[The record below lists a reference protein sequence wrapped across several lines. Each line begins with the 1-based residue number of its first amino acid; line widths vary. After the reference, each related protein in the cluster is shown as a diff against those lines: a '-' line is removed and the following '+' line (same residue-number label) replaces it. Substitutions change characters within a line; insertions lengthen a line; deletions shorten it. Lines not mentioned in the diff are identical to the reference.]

1 MTTQAISEAQLHA
14 LADGV
19 LPEEQRAAIDAHL
32 RAHPQ
37 DAARVDAWREQNR
50 QLRALFDPVLDEAV
64 PPRLMQAASP
74 PAANGAWQR
83 HAMQAAAAIVLVI
96 AGGAGGWLLRDDGGD
111 SGDSGDMR
119 AASANPLALARSAAI
134 AHAVYTPEVRH
145 PVEVGVE
152 QEAHLVQWLSKRL
165 GSTLQPPVLSPL
177 GYHLIGG
184 RLLPG
189 DGDGPVAQF
198 MYEEGTGKRLTLY
211 VARER
216 AGKQETAFRYTQE
229 KDLGVFYWIDGQMGY
244 ALSARLPKA
253 ELGKIADAVYAQ
265 LEAHR

>member
-1 MTTQAISEAQLHA
+1 MQAISEAQLHA

-32 RAHPQ
+32 RAHPE
-37 DAARVDAWREQNR
+37 DAARVDAWSEQNR

-64 PPRLMQAASP
+64 PPALRQAASP
-74 PAANGAWQR
+74 AAANGAWR
-83 HAMQAAAAIVLVI
+83 RPAMQAAAAIVLLI
-96 AGGAGGWLLRDDGGD
+96 AGGAGGWLLRGSDGT
-111 SGDSGDMR
+111 S
-119 AASANPLALARSAAI
+119 ASASPLTLARSAAI

-145 PVEVGVE
+145 PVEVGAA

-165 GSTLQPPVLSPL
+165 GTQLQPPALSPL

-198 MYEEGTGKRLTLY
+198 MYEDGGGKRLTLY
-211 VARER
+211 VAKER
-216 AGKQETAFRYTQE
+216 AGRQETAFRYTQE
-229 KDLGVFYWIDGQMGY
+229 KDLSVFYWIDGQLGY
-244 ALSARLPKA
+244 ALSASLPKR

-265 LEAHR
+265 LEQAR

>member
-1 MTTQAISEAQLHA
+1 MTMQAISEAQLHA

-19 LPEEQRAAIDAHL
+19 LQEEQRAAVDAHL

-37 DAARVDAWREQNR
+37 DAARVAAWREQNR

-64 PPRLMQAASP
+64 PPALWQAAAP
-74 PAANGAWQR
+74 PAANYAWYR
-83 HAMQAAAAIVLVI
+83 PAMQAAAAIVLLI
-96 AGGAGGWLLRDDGGD
+96 AGGAGGWLLRGGD
-111 SGDSGDMR
+111 SVT
-119 AASANPLALARSAAI
+119 ASASPISLARSAAI

-165 GSTLQPPVLSPL
+165 GSKLQPPALSPL

>member
-19 LPEEQRAAIDAHL
+19 LPEEQRAAIDDHL
-32 RAHPQ
+32 RAHPE
-37 DAARVDAWREQNR
+37 DAARVDAWRAQNR
-50 QLRALFDPVLDEAV
+50 QLRALFDPVLDETV
-64 PPRLMQAASP
+64 PPALLQAASP

-83 HAMQAAAAIVLVI
+83 PAMQAAAAVVLVI
-96 AGGAGGWLLRDDGGD
+96 AGGAGGWLLRGDGGD
-111 SGDSGDMR
+111 SIT
-119 AASANPLALARSAAI
+119 ASASPISLARSAAI

-145 PVEVGVE
+145 PVEVGAE

-165 GSTLQPPVLSPL
+165 GTKLQPPALSPL

-198 MYEEGTGKRLTLY
+198 MYEDGGGKRLTLY
-211 VARER
+211 VAKER
-216 AGKQETAFRYTQE
+216 AGRQETAFRYTQE
-229 KDLGVFYWIDGQMGY
+229 KELSVFYWIDGQLGY
-244 ALSARLPKA
+244 ALSANLPKQ
-253 ELGKIADAVYAQ
+253 ELGKIAGAVYAQ
-265 LEAHR
+265 LEQPR

>member
-1 MTTQAISEAQLHA
+1 MQAISEAQLHA

-19 LPEEQRAAIDAHL
+19 LPEEQRAAINAYL

-50 QLRALFDPVLDEAV
+50 QLRALFDPLQQEAV
-64 PPRLMQAASP
+64 PPALLQAAAP
-74 PAANGAWQR
+74 PAANHGWYR
-83 HAMQAAAAIVLVI
+83 PAMQAAAAVVLVL
-96 AGGAGGWLLRDDGGD
+96 AGGMGGWLLRGDGGD
-111 SGDSGDMR
+111 GMLATG
-119 AASANPLALARSAAI
+119 ASPLALARSAAI

-211 VARER
+211 VAKER
-216 AGKQETAFRYTQE
+216 AGRQETAFRYTQE
-229 KDLGVFYWIDGQMGY
+229 KELGVFYWIDGQMGY

-265 LEAHR
+265 LESH

>member
-32 RAHPQ
+32 RAHPD

-50 QLRALFDPVLDEAV
+50 QLRALFDPVLDETV
-64 PPRLMQAASP
+64 PPALLQAASP
-74 PAANGAWQR
+74 AAANGAWHR
-83 HAMQAAAAIVLVI
+83 HAMQAAAAIVLLV
-96 AGGAGGWLLRDDGGD
+96 AGGAGGWLLRGGEGAPA
-111 SGDSGDMR
+111 SGSPM
-119 AASANPLALARSAAI
+119 SLARSAAI

-145 PVEVGVE
+145 PVEVGAE
-152 QEAHLVQWLSKRL
+152 QETHLVQWLSKRL
-165 GSTLQPPVLSPL
+165 GTKLQPPALSPL
-177 GYHLIGG
+177 GFQLIGG

-198 MYEEGTGKRLTLY
+198 MYEDGKGQRLTLY
-211 VARER
+211 VAKER

-229 KDLGVFYWIDGQMGY
+229 KDLGDLGVFYWIDGQLGY
-244 ALSARLPKA
+244 ALSANLPRQ
-253 ELGKIADAVYAQ
+253 ELGKIAKAVYAQ
-265 LEAHR
+265 LDQPR

>member
-1 MTTQAISEAQLHA
+1 MTRQAISEAQLHA

-19 LPEEQRAAIDAHL
+19 LPEGQRAAVDAHL
-32 RAHPQ
+32 CAHPQ

-64 PPRLMQAASP
+64 PPALLQAASP

-96 AGGAGGWLLRDDGGD
+96 AGGMGGWLLRGDG
-111 SGDSGDMR
+111 GDMR
-119 AASANPLALARSAAI
+119 AASPLALARSAAI

-165 GSTLQPPVLSPL
+165 GSTLQPPALSPL

-198 MYEEGTGKRLTLY
+198 MYEEGGGKRLTLY
-211 VARER
+211 VAKER
-216 AGKQETAFRYTQE
+216 AGRQETAFRYTQE

-265 LEAHR
+265 LESR

>member
-1 MTTQAISEAQLHA
+1 MTRQAISEAQLHA

-19 LPEEQRAAIDAHL
+19 LPEGQRAAVDAHL

-64 PPRLMQAASP
+64 PPALLQAASP

-96 AGGAGGWLLRDDGGD
+96 AGGAGGWLLRGDG
-111 SGDSGDMR
+111 GDMR
-119 AASANPLALARSAAI
+119 AASPLALARSAAI

-165 GSTLQPPVLSPL
+165 GTKLQPPALSPL

-189 DGDGPVAQF
+189 DGDGLVAQF
-198 MYEEGTGKRLTLY
+198 MYEEGGGKRLTLY
-211 VARER
+211 VAKER
-216 AGKQETAFRYTQE
+216 AGRQETAFRYTQE

-265 LEAHR
+265 LESR

>member
-1 MTTQAISEAQLHA
+1 MTRQAISEAQLHA

-19 LPEEQRAAIDAHL
+19 LPEEQRAAVDAYL

-64 PPRLMQAASP
+64 PPHLVQAASP

-96 AGGAGGWLLRDDGGD
+96 AGGAGGWLLRGDG
-111 SGDSGDMR
+111 GDMR
-119 AASANPLALARSAAI
+119 AASPLTLARSAAI

-198 MYEEGTGKRLTLY
+198 MYEEGGGKRLTLY

-216 AGKQETAFRYTQE
+216 AGRQETAFRYTQE

-265 LEAHR
+265 LESR

>member
-1 MTTQAISEAQLHA
+1 MTMQAISEAQLHA

-19 LPEEQRAAIDAHL
+19 LQEEQRAAVDTHL

-64 PPRLMQAASP
+64 PPALWQAAAP
-74 PAANGAWQR
+74 PAANYAWHR
-83 HAMQAAAAIVLVI
+83 PAIQAAAAIVLLI
-96 AGGAGGWLLRDDGGD
+96 AGGAGGWLLRGGD
-111 SGDSGDMR
+111 SVT
-119 AASANPLALARSAAI
+119 ASASPISLARSAAI

-165 GSTLQPPVLSPL
+165 GTKLQPPALSPL

-198 MYEEGTGKRLTLY
+198 MYEEGGGKRLTLY

>member
-19 LPEEQRAAIDAHL
+19 LPEDQRAAIDAHL
-32 RAHPQ
+32 RAHPE
-37 DAARVDAWREQNR
+37 DAARVHAWREQNQ
-50 QLRALFDPVLDEAV
+50 QLRALFDPVLEETF
-64 PPRLMQAASP
+64 PPALLQAAAP
-74 PAANGAWQR
+74 PAANQAWYS
-83 HAMQAAAAIVLVI
+83 HAVQAAAAIVLVF
-96 AGGAGGWLLRDDGGD
+96 AGGMGGWLLRGDGGD
-111 SGDSGDMR
+111 MPI
-119 AASANPLALARSAAI
+119 ASASALTLARSAAI

-165 GSTLQPPVLSPL
+165 GSTLRPPVLSPL

-211 VARER
+211 VAKER

-229 KDLGVFYWIDGQMGY
+229 KDLSVFYWIDGQLGY
-244 ALSARLPKA
+244 ALSASLPKQA
-253 ELGKIADAVYAQ
+253 LGKIADAVYAQ
-265 LEAHR
+265 LEQPR

>member
-1 MTTQAISEAQLHA
+1 MTRQAISEAQLHA

-19 LPEEQRAAIDAHL
+19 LPEEQRAAVDAHL
-32 RAHPQ
+32 CAHPQ

-50 QLRALFDPVLDEAV
+50 QLRALFDPVLDQGI
-64 PPRLMQAASP
+64 PPALLQAASP

-96 AGGAGGWLLRDDGGD
+96 AGGAGGWLLRGDG
-111 SGDSGDMR
+111 GDMR
-119 AASANPLALARSAAI
+119 AASPLALARSAAI

-165 GSTLQPPVLSPL
+165 GTKLQPPALSPL

-198 MYEEGTGKRLTLY
+198 MYEEGGGKRLTLY
-211 VARER
+211 VAKER
-216 AGKQETAFRYTQE
+216 AGRQETAFRYTQE

-265 LEAHR
+265 LESR

>member
-1 MTTQAISEAQLHA
+1 MTRQAISEAQLHA

-19 LPEEQRAAIDAHL
+19 LPEEQRPAVDAHL

-50 QLRALFDPVLDEAV
+50 QLRALFNPVQEEAV
-64 PPRLMQAASP
+64 PRHLLQAAAP
-74 PAANGAWQR
+74 PAANRGWYR
-83 HAMQAAAAIVLVI
+83 PAMQAAAAVVLVV
-96 AGGAGGWLLRDDGGD
+96 AGGAGGWLLRGGDGGN
-111 SGDSGDMR
+111 SVT
-119 AASANPLALARSAAI
+119 ASAGPISLARSAAI

-145 PVEVGVE
+145 PVEVGAE

-165 GSTLQPPVLSPL
+165 GTQLQPPVLSPL
-177 GYHLIGG
+177 GYQLIGG

-198 MYEEGTGKRLTLY
+198 MYEDGGGKRLTLY
-211 VARER
+211 VAKER
-216 AGKQETAFRYTQE
+216 AGRQETAFRYTQE
-229 KDLGVFYWIDGQMGY
+229 KELSVFYWIDGRLGY
-244 ALSARLPKA
+244 ALSANLPKK

-265 LEAHR
+265 LEQPR

>member
-32 RAHPQ
+32 RAHPD

-50 QLRALFDPVLDEAV
+50 QLRALFDPVLDDAV
-64 PPRLMQAASP
+64 PPPLRQAAAP
-74 PAANGAWQR
+74 PAANGPWRR
-83 HAMQAAAAIVLVI
+83 HAMQAAAALVLVA
-96 AGGAGGWLLRDDGGD
+96 AGGAGGWLLRGADGG
-111 SGDSGDMR
+111 
-119 AASANPLALARSAAI
+119 AASASAVSLARSAAI

-253 ELGKIADAVYAQ
+253 ELGKIADAVYVQ
-265 LEAHR
+265 LESH

>member
-1 MTTQAISEAQLHA
+1 MTRQAISEAQLHA

-19 LPEEQRAAIDAHL
+19 LPEAQRAAVDAYL

-64 PPRLMQAASP
+64 PPHLVQAASP

-96 AGGAGGWLLRDDGGD
+96 AGGAGGWLLRGGD
-111 SGDSGDMR
+111 SET
-119 AASANPLALARSAAI
+119 ASASPISLARSAAI

-165 GSTLQPPVLSPL
+165 GTKLQPPALSPL

-216 AGKQETAFRYTQE
+216 AGRQETAFRYTQE
-229 KDLGVFYWIDGQMGY
+229 KDLGVFYWIDGRMGY

-265 LEAHR
+265 LESR

>member
-1 MTTQAISEAQLHA
+1 MTRQAISEAQLHA

-19 LPEEQRAAIDAHL
+19 LPEEQRAAADAHL

-50 QLRALFDPVLDEAV
+50 QLRALFDPVLDEAA
-64 PPRLMQAASP
+64 PPHLMQAASP

-96 AGGAGGWLLRDDGGD
+96 AGGAGGWLLRGGD
-111 SGDSGDMR
+111 SVT
-119 AASANPLALARSAAI
+119 ASASPISLARSAAI

-165 GSTLQPPVLSPL
+165 GSKLQPPVLSPL

-265 LEAHR
+265 LESH

>member
-1 MTTQAISEAQLHA
+1 MTRQAINEAQLHA

-19 LPEEQRAAIDAHL
+19 LPEEQRAAVDAHL
-32 RAHPQ
+32 RAHPG
-37 DAARVDAWREQNR
+37 DAARVDAWREQNQ
-50 QLRALFDPVLDEAV
+50 QLRSLFDPVLDEAV

-83 HAMQAAAAIVLVI
+83 HAMQAAAAIVLLI
-96 AGGAGGWLLRDDGGD
+96 AGGAGGWLLRGDG
-111 SGDSGDMR
+111 GDMR
-119 AASANPLALARSAAI
+119 AASASPLALARSAAI

>member
-1 MTTQAISEAQLHA
+1 MTRQAISEAQLHA

-19 LPEEQRAAIDAHL
+19 LPEAQRAAVDAHL

-50 QLRALFDPVLDEAV
+50 QLRALFNPVQEEAV
-64 PPRLMQAASP
+64 PRHLLQAAAP
-74 PAANGAWQR
+74 PAANRGWYR
-83 HAMQAAAAIVLVI
+83 PAMQAAAAVVLVV
-96 AGGAGGWLLRDDGGD
+96 AGGAGGWLLRGGDGGN
-111 SGDSGDMR
+111 SVT
-119 AASANPLALARSAAI
+119 ASAGPISLARSAAI

-145 PVEVGVE
+145 PVEVGAE

-165 GSTLQPPVLSPL
+165 GTQLQPPVLSPL
-177 GYHLIGG
+177 GYQLIGG

-198 MYEEGTGKRLTLY
+198 MYEDGGGKRLTLY
-211 VARER
+211 VAKER
-216 AGKQETAFRYTQE
+216 AGRQETAFRYTQE
-229 KDLGVFYWIDGQMGY
+229 KELSVFYWIDGRLGY
-244 ALSARLPKA
+244 ALSANLPKK

-265 LEAHR
+265 LEQPR

>member
-1 MTTQAISEAQLHA
+1 MTRQAISEAQLHA

-19 LPEEQRAAIDAHL
+19 LPEAQRAAVDAHL

-50 QLRALFDPVLDEAV
+50 QLRALFDPVLGEAV
-64 PPRLMQAASP
+64 PPHLMQAASP

-83 HAMQAAAAIVLVI
+83 HAMQAAAAIVLLI
-96 AGGAGGWLLRDDGGD
+96 AGGAGGWLLRGDG
-111 SGDSGDMR
+111 GDMR
-119 AASANPLALARSAAI
+119 AASPLALARSAAI

-165 GSTLQPPVLSPL
+165 GTKLQPPALSPL

-198 MYEEGTGKRLTLY
+198 MYEEGGGKRLTLY

-216 AGKQETAFRYTQE
+216 AGRQETAFRYTQE

-265 LEAHR
+265 LESR

>member
-1 MTTQAISEAQLHA
+1 MTRQAISEAQLHA

-19 LPEEQRAAIDAHL
+19 LPEGQRAAVDAYLH
-32 RAHPQ
+32 AHPQ

-64 PPRLMQAASP
+64 PPALLQAASP

-83 HAMQAAAAIVLVI
+83 HTMQAAAAIVLVI
-96 AGGAGGWLLRDDGGD
+96 AGGAGGWLLRGDG
-111 SGDSGDMR
+111 GDMR
-119 AASANPLALARSAAI
+119 AASPLALARSAAI

-165 GSTLQPPVLSPL
+165 GTKLQPPALSPL

-198 MYEEGTGKRLTLY
+198 MYEEGGGKRLTLY
-211 VARER
+211 VAKER
-216 AGKQETAFRYTQE
+216 AGRQETAFRYTQE

-265 LEAHR
+265 LESR

>member
-19 LPEEQRAAIDAHL
+19 LPEEQRAAVDAYL
-32 RAHPQ
+32 RAHPG

-50 QLRALFDPVLDEAV
+50 QLHALFDSVLDEAV
-64 PPRLMQAASP
+64 PPHLVQAASP

-96 AGGAGGWLLRDDGGD
+96 AGGAGGWLLRGDG
-111 SGDSGDMR
+111 GDMR
-119 AASANPLALARSAAI
+119 AASASPISLARSAAI

-165 GSTLQPPVLSPL
+165 GSKLQPPVLSPL

-198 MYEEGTGKRLTLY
+198 MYEERGGKRLTLY

-265 LEAHR
+265 LESH

>member
-32 RAHPQ
+32 RAHPD

-50 QLRALFDPVLDEAV
+50 QLRALFDPVLDETV
-64 PPRLMQAASP
+64 PPALLQAASP
-74 PAANGAWQR
+74 AAANGAWHR
-83 HAMQAAAAIVLVI
+83 HAMQAAAAIVLLV
-96 AGGAGGWLLRDDGGD
+96 AGGAGGWLLRGGE
-111 SGDSGDMR
+111 G
-119 AASANPLALARSAAI
+119 APASASPMSLARSAAI

-145 PVEVGVE
+145 PVEVGAE
-152 QEAHLVQWLSKRL
+152 QETHLVQWLSKRL
-165 GSTLQPPVLSPL
+165 GTALQPPALSPL
-177 GYHLIGG
+177 GFQLIGG

-198 MYEEGTGKRLTLY
+198 MYEDGKGQRLTLY
-211 VARER
+211 VAKER

-229 KDLGVFYWIDGQMGY
+229 KDLGDLGVFYWIDGQLGY
-244 ALSARLPKA
+244 ALSANLPRQ
-253 ELGKIADAVYAQ
+253 ELGKIAKAVYAQ
-265 LEAHR
+265 LDQPR

>member
-1 MTTQAISEAQLHA
+1 MTMQAISEAQLHA

-19 LPEEQRAAIDAHL
+19 LPEEQRAAVDAYL

-37 DAARVDAWREQNR
+37 DAARVAAWREQNR

-64 PPRLMQAASP
+64 PPALWQAAAP
-74 PAANGAWQR
+74 PAANYAWYR
-83 HAMQAAAAIVLVI
+83 PAMQAAAAIVLLI
-96 AGGAGGWLLRDDGGD
+96 AGGAGGWLLRGGD
-111 SGDSGDMR
+111 SVT
-119 AASANPLALARSAAI
+119 ASASPISLARSAAI

>member
-19 LPEEQRAAIDAHL
+19 LPEDQRAAVDAHL
-32 RAHPQ
+32 RAHPG
-37 DAARVDAWREQNR
+37 DAARVDAWRAQNR
-50 QLRALFDPVLDEAV
+50 QLRALFDPMMDETLPSA
-64 PPRLMQAASP
+64 LLQAAAPS
-74 PAANGAWQR
+74 AANGAWQR
-83 HAMQAAAAIVLVI
+83 PAMQAAAAIVLVI
-96 AGGAGGWLLRDDGGD
+96 AGGAGGWLLRGGD
-111 SGDSGDMR
+111 STT
-119 AASANPLALARSAAI
+119 ASASPVSLARSAAI

-145 PVEVGVE
+145 PVEVGAE

-165 GSTLQPPVLSPL
+165 GSTLRPPALSPL

-198 MYEEGTGKRLTLY
+198 MYEDGKGLRLTLY
-211 VARER
+211 VAKER

-229 KDLGVFYWIDGQMGY
+229 KDLSVFYWIDGQLGY
-244 ALSARLPKA
+244 ALSASLPKQ

-265 LEAHR
+265 LEARH

>member
-1 MTTQAISEAQLHA
+1 MTRQAISEAQLHA

-19 LPEEQRAAIDAHL
+19 LPEEQRAAVDAYL
-32 RAHPQ
+32 RAHPG
-37 DAARVDAWREQNR
+37 DAARVDAWREQNW

-64 PPRLMQAASP
+64 PSHLMQAASP

-83 HAMQAAAAIVLVI
+83 PAMQAAAGVVLVL
-96 AGGAGGWLLRDDGGD
+96 AGGMGGWLLRGDGGD
-111 SGDSGDMR
+111 ML
-119 AASANPLALARSAAI
+119 AASASPMSLARSAAI

-165 GSTLQPPVLSPL
+165 GTKLQPPALSPL

-198 MYEEGTGKRLTLY
+198 MYEDGGGKRLTLY
-211 VARER
+211 VAKER
-216 AGKQETAFRYTQE
+216 AGRQETAFRYTQE
-229 KDLGVFYWIDGQMGY
+229 KDLSVFYWIDGQLGY
-244 ALSARLPKA
+244 ALSANLPKQ
-253 ELGKIADAVYAQ
+253 ELGKIAGAVYAQ
-265 LEAHR
+265 LEQPH

>member
-1 MTTQAISEAQLHA
+1 MTRQAISEAQLHA

-19 LPEEQRAAIDAHL
+19 LPEAQRADIDAHL
-32 RAHPQ
+32 RAHPD

-50 QLRALFDPVLDEAV
+50 QLRALFDPVLEEAV
-64 PPRLMQAASP
+64 PPSLRRATAP

-83 HAMQAAAAIVLVI
+83 HAMQAAAAVVLLV
-96 AGGAGGWLLRDDGGD
+96 AGGTGGWLLRGGNGGD
-111 SGDSGDMR
+111 SMP
-119 AASANPLALARSAAI
+119 ASASPISLARNAAI

-145 PVEVGVE
+145 PVEVGAD

-165 GSTLQPPVLSPL
+165 GSKLQPPVLSPL
-177 GYHLIGG
+177 GYQLMGG

-198 MYEEGTGKRLTLY
+198 MYEDGAGKRLTLY
-211 VARER
+211 VAKER
-216 AGKQETAFRYTQE
+216 SGEQETAFRYAQE
-229 KDLGVFYWIDGQMGY
+229 KDLGVFYWIDGQLGY
-244 ALSARLPKA
+244 ALSASLPKQ

-265 LEAHR
+265 LEQPR

>member
-1 MTTQAISEAQLHA
+1 MTMQAISEAQLHA
-14 LADGV
+14 MADGV
-19 LPEEQRAAIDAHL
+19 LQEEQRAAVDAHL

-37 DAARVDAWREQNR
+37 DAARVAAWREQNR
-50 QLRALFDPVLDEAV
+50 QLRALFDPMLDQAV
-64 PPRLMQAASP
+64 PPALRQAAAP
-74 PAANGAWQR
+74 PAANYAWYR
-83 HAMQAAAAIVLVI
+83 PAMQAAAAIVLLI
-96 AGGAGGWLLRDDGGD
+96 AGGAGGWLLRGGD
-111 SGDSGDMR
+111 SVT
-119 AASANPLALARSAAI
+119 ASASPISLARSAAI

-165 GSTLQPPVLSPL
+165 GSKLQPPALSPL

-265 LEAHR
+265 LEQPR

>member
-19 LPEEQRAAIDAHL
+19 LPQAQRAAVDAHL
-32 RAHPQ
+32 RAHPE

-64 PPRLMQAASP
+64 PPDLLQAASP
-74 PAANGAWQR
+74 PSANGAWQH

-96 AGGAGGWLLRDDGGD
+96 AGGMGGWLLRGDGGD
-111 SGDSGDMR
+111 MR
-119 AASANPLALARSAAI
+119 TTSASPMSLARSAAI

-165 GSTLQPPVLSPL
+165 GSKLQPPALSPL

-198 MYEEGTGKRLTLY
+198 MYEDGGGKRLTLY
-211 VARER
+211 VAKER
-216 AGKQETAFRYTQE
+216 AGRQETAFRYTQE
-229 KDLGVFYWIDGQMGY
+229 KELSVFYWIDGQLGY
-244 ALSARLPKA
+244 ALSASLPKR

-265 LEAHR
+265 LEQAR

>member
-1 MTTQAISEAQLHA
+1 MTRQAISEAQLHA

-19 LPEEQRAAIDAHL
+19 LPEEQRAAADAHL

-50 QLRALFDPVLDEAV
+50 QLRALFDPVLDEAA
-64 PPRLMQAASP
+64 PPHLMQAASP

-96 AGGAGGWLLRDDGGD
+96 AGGAGGWLLRGGD
-111 SGDSGDMR
+111 SVT
-119 AASANPLALARSAAI
+119 ASASPISLARSAAI

-165 GSTLQPPVLSPL
+165 GSKLQPPVLSPL

>member
-19 LPEEQRAAIDAHL
+19 LPEEQRAAVDAHL

-96 AGGAGGWLLRDDGGD
+96 AGGAGGWLLRGDG
-111 SGDSGDMR
+111 GDSGDMR
-119 AASANPLALARSAAI
+119 AASASHLALARSAAI

>member
-1 MTTQAISEAQLHA
+1 MTMQAISEAQLHA
-14 LADGV
+14 LADGA
-19 LPEEQRAAIDAHL
+19 LPEEERAAIDAHL
-32 RAHPQ
+32 RAHPD

-64 PPRLMQAASP
+64 PPALRQAASP

-83 HAMQAAAAIVLVI
+83 HAMQAAAAVVLVI
-96 AGGAGGWLLRDDGGD
+96 AGGAGGWLLRGSVTTGT
-111 SGDSGDMR
+111 
-119 AASANPLALARSAAI
+119 NPISLARSAAI

-165 GSTLQPPVLSPL
+165 GSKLQPPALSPL

-198 MYEEGTGKRLTLY
+198 MYEDGGGKRLTLY
-211 VARER
+211 VAKER
-216 AGKQETAFRYTQE
+216 AGRQETAFRYTQE
-229 KDLGVFYWIDGQMGY
+229 KDLSVFYWIDDQLGY
-244 ALSARLPKA
+244 ALSASLPKQA
-253 ELGKIADAVYAQ
+253 LGKIADAVYAQ
-265 LEAHR
+265 LEQPR